1 MIPIVC
7 GAAGALI
14 LILILTVPVIITLRY
29 AAKCCPKLVSKSD
42 DSGKLNA
49 TKSLIIVHY
58 NANIPQAKSKTQ
70 NEPIQ
75 MKENEVYGV
84 SIAALESE
92 RPSQESVLM
101 SRNICYVTV
110 QDFKS

>member
-1 MIPIVC
+1 M
-7 GAAGALI
+7 
-14 LILILTVPVIITLRY
+14 
-29 AAKCCPKLVSKSD
+29 
-42 DSGKLNA
+42 
-49 TKSLIIVHY
+49 
-58 NANIPQAKSKTQ
+58 SKTQ

-84 SIAALESE
+84 SVAALEPE
-92 RPSQESVLM
+92 RPPQGSVLM

>member
-1 MIPIVC
+1 M
-7 GAAGALI
+7 
-14 LILILTVPVIITLRY
+14 
-29 AAKCCPKLVSKSD
+29 
-42 DSGKLNA
+42 
-49 TKSLIIVHY
+49 
-58 NANIPQAKSKTQ
+58 SKTQ

-84 SIAALESE
+84 SVAALEPE
-92 RPSQESVLM
+92 RSPQESVLM